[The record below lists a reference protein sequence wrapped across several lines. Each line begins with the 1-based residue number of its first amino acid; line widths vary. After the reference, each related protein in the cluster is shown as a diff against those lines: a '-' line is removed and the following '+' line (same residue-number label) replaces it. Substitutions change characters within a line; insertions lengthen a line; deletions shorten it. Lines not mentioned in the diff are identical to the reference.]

1 MQTCITYYCV
11 QELQGSSGKVVIE
24 KEKIENGFNAKEG
37 STEYS
42 LHYNDYIIYYMFL
55 FTCLWLMFDP
65 YWPQKKPLNFYY
77 HICKQFP
84 FSLHAIHATN
94 MSIHKIHIQITTLN
108 LSILIHWSKMINII
122 CRYNKCILNCLNWV
136 LRVLP
141 CCFNIMPQ

>member
-84 FSLHAIHATN
+84 FFTTCDPC
-94 MSIHKIHIQITTLN
+94 HKYEY
-108 LSILIHWSKMINII
+108 S
-122 CRYNKCILNCLNWV
+122 
-136 LRVLP
+136 
-141 CCFNIMPQ
+141 